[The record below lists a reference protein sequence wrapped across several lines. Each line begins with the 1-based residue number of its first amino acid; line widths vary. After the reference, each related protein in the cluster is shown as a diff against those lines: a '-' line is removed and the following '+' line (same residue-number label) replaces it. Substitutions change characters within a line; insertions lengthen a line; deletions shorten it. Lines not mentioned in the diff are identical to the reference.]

1 MLGLIYT
8 KKMNDPIVNNKEIKI
23 ISVTELNKLAK
34 SLLEN
39 GIPKLWIEGEISNLA
54 RPASGHIYFSLKDE
68 TSQIRCA
75 WFKQRQSINAKDIS
89 NGLNML
95 ALGKISLYQPRGEYQ
110 FIIEKM
116 ETAGE
121 GDLKRKYEEL
131 KQKLFN
137 EGLFE
142 REKKLEIPKLP
153 KKIGVITSPS
163 GAAIR
168 DILSIL
174 KRRYPLLPIV
184 IYPITVQGDNAAPDI
199 EIALKKANL
208 RADCDVLIL
217 TRGGG
222 SLEDL
227 WAFNEEIVARAI
239 HASKIPIIS
248 AIGHETDTTIAD
260 FVSDIRA
267 PTPSGAAEIVTPD
280 QSELLK
286 LLETL
291 FGRIEHVTTQYIN
304 SKSQSMDWLSKRLSQ
319 SSPIMTV
326 RKQIEISGN
335 LRKLLFSS
343 IGRNLSLHTRAVDNL
358 KFRLNSSSPKLK
370 IQKAISHLSEIQLK
384 ITTSTKS
391 SVIKLNSQ
399 LNTLGKTLDSLSP
412 LKTLDRGYAVVRDS
426 DTKKIISSSVKVS
439 INSEIDIKLAKGEI
453 AAKVIKRKR

>member
-1 MLGLIYT
+1 MLIYT
-8 KKMNDPIVNNKEIKI
+8 KKMNDPIADNKEIKI

-54 RPASGHIYFSLKDE
+54 KPASGHIYFSLKDE
-68 TSQIRCA
+68 ASQIRCA
-75 WFKQRQSINAKDIS
+75 WFKQRQSINASDIS
-89 NGLNML
+89 NGMKML
-95 ALGKISLYQPRGEYQ
+95 ALGKISLYQHRGEYQ
-110 FIIEKM
+110 FIIEKI

-137 EGLFE
+137 EGLFDRE
-142 REKKLEIPKLP
+142 RKLEIPKLP

-168 DILSIL
+168 DVLSIL
-174 KRRYPLLPIV
+174 KRRFPLLPIV
-184 IYPITVQGDNAAPDI
+184 IFPITVQGDNAAPDI
-199 EIALKKANL
+199 ENALKNANL

-239 HASKIPIIS
+239 HVSKIPIIS

-260 FVSDIRA
+260 FVSDVRA

-280 QSELLK
+280 QNELLK
-286 LLETL
+286 LLKTL
-291 FGRIEHVTTQYIN
+291 FGRIEHETNQYIN

-319 SSPIMTV
+319 SNPIMTV

-343 IGRNLSLHTRAVDNL
+343 IGRNLSIHSKAVDSL
-358 KFRLNSSSPKLK
+358 KFRLNSSSPKLE
-370 IQKAISHLSEIQLK
+370 IQKAISHLSEMQLK

-391 SVIKLNSQ
+391 SVTKLNSQ
-399 LNTLGKTLDSLSP
+399 LTALGKTLDSLSP
-412 LKTLDRGYAVVRDS
+412 LKTLDRGYAVARDS
-426 DTKKIISSSVKVS
+426 KTKKIISNSEKVS
-439 INSEIDIKLAKGEI
+439 INSQIDIKLAKGEI
-453 AAKVIKRKR
+453 AAKVIKRKG

>member
-1 MLGLIYT
+1 
-8 KKMNDPIVNNKEIKI
+8 MNDPIADNKEIKI

-54 RPASGHIYFSLKDE
+54 KPASGHIYFSLKDE

-75 WFKQRQSINAKDIS
+75 WFKQRQSINANDIT
-89 NGLNML
+89 NGMKML

-137 EGLFE
+137 EGLFD
-142 REKKLEIPKLP
+142 REKKLEIPTLP

-168 DILSIL
+168 DVLSIL
-174 KRRYPLLPIV
+174 KRRFPLLPIV
-184 IYPITVQGDNAAPDI
+184 IFPITVQGDNAAPDI
-199 EIALKKANL
+199 ENALKNANL

-239 HASKIPIIS
+239 HVSKIPIIS

-260 FVSDIRA
+260 FVSDVRA

-280 QSELLK
+280 QNELLK
-286 LLETL
+286 LLKTL
-291 FGRIEHVTTQYIN
+291 FGRIEHETNQYIN

-319 SSPIMTV
+319 SNPIMTV

-343 IGRNLSLHTRAVDNL
+343 IGRNLSIHSKAVDSL
-358 KFRLNSSSPKLK
+358 KFRLNSSSPKLE
-370 IQKAISHLSEIQLK
+370 IQKAISHLSEMQLK
-384 ITTSTKS
+384 ISTSTKS
-391 SVIKLNSQ
+391 SVTKLNSQ
-399 LNTLGKTLDSLSP
+399 LTALGKTLDSLSP
-412 LKTLDRGYAVVRDS
+412 LKTLDRGYAVARDS
-426 DTKKIISSSVKVS
+426 KTKKIISNSQKVS
-439 INSEIDIKLAKGEI
+439 INSQIDIKLAKGEI
-453 AAKVIKRKR
+453 VAKVTKRKG

>member
-1 MLGLIYT
+1 
-8 KKMNDPIVNNKEIKI
+8 MNDPIADNKEIKI

-75 WFKQRQSINAKDIS
+75 WFKQRQSINANDIS
-89 NGLNML
+89 NGMKML

-137 EGLFE
+137 EGLFD
-142 REKKLEIPKLP
+142 REKKLQIPKLP

-168 DILSIL
+168 DVLSIL
-174 KRRYPLLPIV
+174 KRRFPLLPIV
-184 IYPITVQGDNAAPDI
+184 IFPITVQGDNAAPDI
-199 EIALKKANL
+199 ENALKKANL

-239 HASKIPIIS
+239 HVSKIPIIS

-280 QSELLK
+280 QNELLK
-286 LLETL
+286 LLKTL
-291 FGRIEHVTTQYIN
+291 FGRIEHETNQYIN

-319 SSPIMTV
+319 SNPIMTV

-343 IGRNLSLHTRAVDNL
+343 IGRNLSLHSKAVDSL
-358 KFRLNSSSPKLK
+358 KFRLNSSSPKLE
-370 IQKAISHLSEIQLK
+370 IQKAISHLSEMQLK

-391 SVIKLNSQ
+391 SVTKLNSQ
-399 LNTLGKTLDSLSP
+399 LTALGKTLDSLSP
-412 LKTLDRGYAVVRDS
+412 LKTLDRGYAVARDS
-426 DTKKIISSSVKVS
+426 KTKKIISNLSL
-439 INSEIDIKLAKGEI
+439 IHISEPT
-453 AAKVIKRKR
+453 RPY

>member
-1 MLGLIYT
+1 
-8 KKMNDPIVNNKEIKI
+8 MNDPIADNKEIKI

-75 WFKQRQSINAKDIS
+75 WFKQRQLINANDIS
-89 NGLNML
+89 NGMKML

-137 EGLFE
+137 EGLFD
-142 REKKLEIPKLP
+142 REKKLEIPKIP

-168 DILSIL
+168 DVLSIL
-174 KRRYPLLPIV
+174 KRRFPLLPIV
-184 IYPITVQGDNAAPDI
+184 IFPIAVQGDNAAPDI
-199 EIALKKANL
+199 ENALKNANL

-280 QSELLK
+280 QNELLK
-286 LLETL
+286 LLKTL
-291 FGRIEHVTTQYIN
+291 FGRIEHETNQYIN

-319 SSPIMTV
+319 SNPIMTV

-343 IGRNLSLHTRAVDNL
+343 IGRNLSLHSKAIDSL
-358 KFRLNSSSPKLK
+358 KFRLNSSSPKLE
-370 IQKAISHLSEIQLK
+370 IQKAISHLSEMQLK

-391 SVIKLNSQ
+391 SVTKLNSQ
-399 LNTLGKTLDSLSP
+399 LTALGKTLDSLSP
-412 LKTLDRGYAVVRDS
+412 LKTLDRGYAVARDS
-426 DTKKIISSSVKVS
+426 KTKKIISNSEKVS
-439 INSEIDIKLAKGEI
+439 INSQIDIKLAKGEI
-453 AAKVIKRKR
+453 AAKVIKRKG

>member
-1 MLGLIYT
+1 
-8 KKMNDPIVNNKEIKI
+8 MNDPIADNKEIKI

-75 WFKQRQSINAKDIS
+75 WFKQRQSINANDIS
-89 NGLNML
+89 NGMKML

-137 EGLFE
+137 EGLFD

-168 DILSIL
+168 DVLSIL
-174 KRRYPLLPIV
+174 KRRFPLLPIV
-184 IYPITVQGDNAAPDI
+184 IFPITVQGDNAAPDI
-199 EIALKKANL
+199 ENALKNANL

-239 HASKIPIIS
+239 HVSKIPIIS

-267 PTPSGAAEIVTPD
+267 PTPSSAAEIVTPD
-280 QSELLK
+280 QNELLK
-286 LLETL
+286 LLKTL
-291 FGRIEHVTTQYIN
+291 FGRIEHETNQYIN

-343 IGRNLSLHTRAVDNL
+343 IGRNLSLHSKAVDGL
-358 KFRLNSSSPKLK
+358 KFKLNSSSPKLE
-370 IQKAISHLSEIQLK
+370 IQKAISHLSEMQLK

-391 SVIKLNSQ
+391 SVTKLNSQ
-399 LNTLGKTLDSLSP
+399 LTALGKTLDSLSP
-412 LKTLDRGYAVVRDS
+412 LKTLDRGYAVARDS
-426 DTKKIISSSVKVS
+426 KTKKIISNSEKVS
-439 INSEIDIKLAKGEI
+439 INSQIDIKLAKGEI
-453 AAKVIKRKR
+453 AAKVIKRKG

>member
-1 MLGLIYT
+1 MRLIYT
-8 KKMNDPIVNNKEIKI
+8 KKMNDDIADNKEIKI

-75 WFKQRQSINAKDIS
+75 WFKQRQSINANDIS
-89 NGLNML
+89 NGMKML

-137 EGLFE
+137 EGLFD
-142 REKKLEIPKLP
+142 REKKLQIPKLP

-168 DILSIL
+168 DVLSIL
-174 KRRYPLLPIV
+174 KRRFPLLPIV
-184 IYPITVQGDNAAPDI
+184 IFPITVQGDNAAPDI
-199 EIALKKANL
+199 ENALKKANL

-239 HASKIPIIS
+239 HMSKIPIIS

-280 QSELLK
+280 HNELLK
-286 LLETL
+286 LLKTL
-291 FGRIEHVTTQYIN
+291 FGRIEHETNQYIN

-319 SSPIMTV
+319 SNPIMTV

-343 IGRNLSLHTRAVDNL
+343 IGRNLTQHSKAIDSL
-358 KFRLNSSSPKLK
+358 KFRLNSSSPKLE
-370 IQKAISHLSEIQLK
+370 IQKAISHLSEMQLK

-391 SVIKLNSQ
+391 SVTNINSQ
-399 LNTLGKTLDSLSP
+399 LTALGKTLDSLSP
-412 LKTLDRGYAVVRDS
+412 LKTLDRGYAVARDS
-426 DTKKIISSSVKVS
+426 KTKKIISNSEKVS
-439 INSEIDIKLAKGEI
+439 INSQIDIKLAKGEI
-453 AAKVIKRKR
+453 AAKVIKRKG

>member
-1 MLGLIYT
+1 
-8 KKMNDPIVNNKEIKI
+8 MNDPIADNKEIKI

-75 WFKQRQSINAKDIS
+75 WFKQRQSINANDIS
-89 NGLNML
+89 NGTKML

-137 EGLFE
+137 EGLFD

-168 DILSIL
+168 DVLSIL
-174 KRRYPLLPIV
+174 KRRFPLLPIV
-184 IYPITVQGDNAAPDI
+184 IFPITVQGDNAAPDI
-199 EIALKKANL
+199 ENALKNANL

-280 QSELLK
+280 QNELLK
-286 LLETL
+286 LLKTL
-291 FGRIEHVTTQYIN
+291 FGRIEHETNQYIN

-319 SSPIMTV
+319 SNPIMTV

-343 IGRNLSLHTRAVDNL
+343 IGRNLSLNSKAVDSL
-358 KFRLNSSSPKLK
+358 KFRLNSSSPKLE
-370 IQKAISHLSEIQLK
+370 IQKAISHLSEMQLK
-384 ITTSTKS
+384 ITTSTKN
-391 SVIKLNSQ
+391 SVTKLNSQ
-399 LNTLGKTLDSLSP
+399 LTALGKTLDSLSP
-412 LKTLDRGYAVVRDS
+412 LKTLDRGYAVARDS
-426 DTKKIISSSVKVS
+426 KTKKIISNSEKVS
-439 INSEIDIKLAKGEI
+439 INSQIDIKLAKGEI
-453 AAKVIKRKR
+453 AAKVIKRKG

>member
-1 MLGLIYT
+1 
-8 KKMNDPIVNNKEIKI
+8 MNDPIADNKEIKI

-75 WFKQRQSINAKDIS
+75 WFKQRQLINANDIS
-89 NGLNML
+89 NGMKML

-137 EGLFE
+137 EGLFD
-142 REKKLEIPKLP
+142 REKKLQIPKLP

-168 DILSIL
+168 DVLSIL
-174 KRRYPLLPIV
+174 KRRFPLLPIV
-184 IYPITVQGDNAAPDI
+184 IFPVTVQGDNAAPDI
-199 EIALKKANL
+199 EIALKKANH

-217 TRGGG
+217 ARGGG

-239 HASKIPIIS
+239 HESKIPIIS

-280 QSELLK
+280 QNELLK
-286 LLETL
+286 LLKTL
-291 FGRIEHVTTQYIN
+291 FERIEHETNQYIN

-319 SSPIMTV
+319 SNPIMTV

-343 IGRNLSLHTRAVDNL
+343 ISRNLSLHSKAVDSL

-370 IQKAISHLSEIQLK
+370 IQKAISHLSEMQLK

-399 LNTLGKTLDSLSP
+399 LTALGKTLDSLSP
-412 LKTLDRGYAVVRDS
+412 LKTLDRGYAVARDS
-426 DTKKIISSSVKVS
+426 KTKKIISNSEKVS
-439 INSEIDIKLAKGEI
+439 INSQIDIKLAKGEI
-453 AAKVIKRKR
+453 AAKVIKRKG

>member
-1 MLGLIYT
+1 
-8 KKMNDPIVNNKEIKI
+8 MNDPIADNKEIKI

-75 WFKQRQSINAKDIS
+75 WFKQRQSINANDIS
-89 NGLNML
+89 NGMKML

-137 EGLFE
+137 EGLFD
-142 REKKLEIPKLP
+142 REKKLQIPKLP

-168 DILSIL
+168 DVLSIL
-174 KRRYPLLPIV
+174 KRRFPLLPIV
-184 IYPITVQGDNAAPDI
+184 IFPITVQGDNAAPDI
-199 EIALKKANL
+199 ENALKKANL

-239 HASKIPIIS
+239 HTSKIPIIS

-280 QSELLK
+280 QSELLN
-286 LLETL
+286 LLETTSR
-291 FGRIEHVTTQYIN
+291 RIEHETNQYIN

-319 SSPIMTV
+319 SSPLMTV
-326 RKQIEISGN
+326 RKKIEISGN

-343 IGRNLSLHTRAVDNL
+343 IGHNLSLQTKAVDNF
-358 KFRLNSSSPKLK
+358 KFRLNNSSPTLK
-370 IQKAISHLSEIQLK
+370 IQKAISNLSEMQLK
-384 ITTSTKS
+384 ITASTKS
-391 SVIKLNSQ
+391 SLTKFNSQ
-399 LNTLGKTLDSLSP
+399 LTALGKTLDSLSP
-412 LKTLDRGYAVVRDS
+412 LKTLDRGYAVARDS
-426 DTKKIISSSVKVS
+426 KTKKIISNSEKVS
-439 INSEIDIKLAKGEI
+439 INSRIDIKLAKGEI
-453 AAKVIKRKR
+453 AAKVIKRKG

>member
-1 MLGLIYT
+1 
-8 KKMNDPIVNNKEIKI
+8 MNDPIADNKEIKI

-54 RPASGHIYFSLKDE
+54 RPASGHTYFSLKDE
-68 TSQIRCA
+68 ASQIRCA
-75 WFKQRQSINAKDIS
+75 WFKQRQSINANDIS
-89 NGLNML
+89 NGTKML

-137 EGLFE
+137 EGLFD

-168 DILSIL
+168 DVLSIL
-174 KRRYPLLPIV
+174 KRRFPLLPIV
-184 IYPITVQGDNAAPDI
+184 IFPITVQGENAAPDI
-199 EIALKKANL
+199 ENALKNANL

-280 QSELLK
+280 QNELLK
-286 LLETL
+286 LLKTL
-291 FGRIEHVTTQYIN
+291 FGRIEHETNQYIN

-319 SSPIMTV
+319 SNPIMTV

-343 IGRNLSLHTRAVDNL
+343 IGRNLSIHSKAVDSL
-358 KFRLNSSSPKLK
+358 KFRLNSSSPKLE
-370 IQKAISHLSEIQLK
+370 IQKAISHLSEMQLK

-391 SVIKLNSQ
+391 SVTKLNSQ
-399 LNTLGKTLDSLSP
+399 LTALGKTLDSLSP
-412 LKTLDRGYAVVRDS
+412 LKTLDRGYAVARDS
-426 DTKKIISSSVKVS
+426 KTKKIISNSEKVS
-439 INSEIDIKLAKGEI
+439 INSQIDIKLAKGEI
-453 AAKVIKRKR
+453 AAKVIKRKG

>member
-1 MLGLIYT
+1 
-8 KKMNDPIVNNKEIKI
+8 MNDPIADNKEIKI

-54 RPASGHIYFSLKDE
+54 RPASGHVYFSLKDE

-75 WFKQRQSINAKDIS
+75 WFKQRQSINANDIS
-89 NGLNML
+89 NGMKML

-137 EGLFE
+137 EGLFD
-142 REKKLEIPKLP
+142 REKKLQIPKLP

-168 DILSIL
+168 DVLSIL
-174 KRRYPLLPIV
+174 KRRFPLLPIV
-184 IYPITVQGDNAAPDI
+184 IFPITVQGDNAAPDI
-199 EIALKKANL
+199 ENALKKANL

-239 HASKIPIIS
+239 HTSKIPIIS

-286 LLETL
+286 LLETMSR
-291 FGRIEHVTTQYIN
+291 RIEHEINQYIN

-319 SSPIMTV
+319 SSPKMTV
-326 RKQIEISGN
+326 RKKIEILGN

-343 IGRNLSLHTRAVDNL
+343 IGHNLSFHTKAVDNF
-358 KFRLNSSSPKLK
+358 KFRLNNSSPTLK
-370 IQKAISHLSEIQLK
+370 IQRAISHLSEMQLK
-384 ITTSTKS
+384 ITASTKCS
-391 SVIKLNSQ
+391 LTKFNSQ
-399 LNTLGKTLDSLSP
+399 LTALGKTLDSLSP
-412 LKTLDRGYAVVRDS
+412 LKTLDRGYAVARDS
-426 DTKKIISSSVKVS
+426 KTKKIISNSEKVS
-439 INSEIDIKLAKGEI
+439 INSRIDIKLAKGEI
-453 AAKVIKRKR
+453 AAKVIERKD

>member
-1 MLGLIYT
+1 
-8 KKMNDPIVNNKEIKI
+8 MNDPIADNKEIKI

-75 WFKQRQSINAKDIS
+75 WFKQRQLINANDIS
-89 NGLNML
+89 NGMKML

-137 EGLFE
+137 EGLFD
-142 REKKLEIPKLP
+142 REKKLEIPKIP

-168 DILSIL
+168 DVLSIL
-174 KRRYPLLPIV
+174 KRRFPLLPIV
-184 IYPITVQGDNAAPDI
+184 IFPIAVQGDNAAPDI
-199 EIALKKANL
+199 ENALKNANL

-239 HASKIPIIS
+239 HVSKIPIIS

-280 QSELLK
+280 QNELLK
-286 LLETL
+286 LLKTL
-291 FGRIEHVTTQYIN
+291 FGRIEHETNQYIN

-319 SSPIMTV
+319 SNPIMTV

-343 IGRNLSLHTRAVDNL
+343 IGRNLSLHSKAVDGL
-358 KFRLNSSSPKLK
+358 KFKLNSSSPKLE
-370 IQKAISHLSEIQLK
+370 IQKAISHLSEMQLK
-384 ITTSTKS
+384 ITTSSKS
-391 SVIKLNSQ
+391 SVTKLNSQ
-399 LNTLGKTLDSLSP
+399 LTALGKTLDSLSP
-412 LKTLDRGYAVVRDS
+412 LKTLDRGYAVARDS
-426 DTKKIISSSVKVS
+426 KTKKIISNSEKVS
-439 INSEIDIKLAKGEI
+439 INSHIDIKLAKGEI
-453 AAKVIKRKR
+453 AAKVIKRKG

>member
-1 MLGLIYT
+1 MLIYT
-8 KKMNDPIVNNKEIKI
+8 KKMNDPIADNKEIKI

-54 RPASGHIYFSLKDE
+54 KPASGHIYFSLKDE

-75 WFKQRQSINAKDIS
+75 WFKQRQSINANDIS
-89 NGLNML
+89 NGMKML

-137 EGLFE
+137 EGLFD
-142 REKKLEIPKLP
+142 REKKLQIPKLP

-168 DILSIL
+168 DVLSIL
-174 KRRYPLLPIV
+174 KRRFPLLPI
-184 IYPITVQGDNAAPDI
+184 IIFPITVQGDNAAPDI
-199 EIALKKANL
+199 ENALKKANL

-239 HASKIPIIS
+239 HVSKIPIIS

-260 FVSDIRA
+260 FVSDVRA

-280 QSELLK
+280 QNELLK
-286 LLETL
+286 LLKTL
-291 FGRIEHVTTQYIN
+291 FGRIEHETNQYIN

-319 SSPIMTV
+319 SNPIMTV

-343 IGRNLSLHTRAVDNL
+343 IGRNLSIHSKAVDSL
-358 KFRLNSSSPKLK
+358 KFRLNSSSPKLE
-370 IQKAISHLSEIQLK
+370 IQKAISHLSEMQLK

-391 SVIKLNSQ
+391 SVTKLNSQ
-399 LNTLGKTLDSLSP
+399 LTALGKTLDSLSP
-412 LKTLDRGYAVVRDS
+412 LKTLDRGYAVARDS
-426 DTKKIISSSVKVS
+426 KTKKIISNSEKVS
-439 INSEIDIKLAKGEI
+439 INSQIDIKLAKGEI
-453 AAKVIKRKR
+453 AAKVIKRKG

>member
-1 MLGLIYT
+1 
-8 KKMNDPIVNNKEIKI
+8 MNDPIADNKEIKI

-75 WFKQRQSINAKDIS
+75 WFKQRQSINANDIA
-89 NGLNML
+89 NGMKML

-137 EGLFE
+137 EGLFD
-142 REKKLEIPKLP
+142 REKKLQIPKLP

-168 DILSIL
+168 DVLSIL
-174 KRRYPLLPIV
+174 KRRFPLLPIV
-184 IYPITVQGDNAAPDI
+184 IFPITVQGDNAAPDI
-199 EIALKKANL
+199 ENALKKANL
-208 RADCDVLIL
+208 RADCDALIL

-239 HASKIPIIS
+239 HTSKIPIIS

-280 QSELLK
+280 QSELLN
-286 LLETL
+286 LLETTSR
-291 FGRIEHVTTQYIN
+291 RIEHETNQYIN

-319 SSPIMTV
+319 SSPLMTV
-326 RKQIEISGN
+326 RKKIEISGN

-343 IGRNLSLHTRAVDNL
+343 IGHNLSLQTKTVDNF
-358 KFRLNSSSPKLK
+358 KFRLNNSSPTLK
-370 IQKAISHLSEIQLK
+370 IQKAISNLSEMQLK
-384 ITTSTKS
+384 ITASTKS
-391 SVIKLNSQ
+391 SLTKFNSQ
-399 LNTLGKTLDSLSP
+399 LTTLGKTLDSLSP
-412 LKTLDRGYAVVRDS
+412 LKTLDRGYAVARDS
-426 DTKKIISSSVKVS
+426 KTKKIISNSEKVS
-439 INSEIDIKLAKGEI
+439 INSQIDIKLAKGEI
-453 AAKVIKRKR
+453 AAKVIKRKG

>member
-1 MLGLIYT
+1 
-8 KKMNDPIVNNKEIKI
+8 MNDPIADNKEIKI
-23 ISVTELNKLAK
+23 IYVTELNKLAK

-54 RPASGHIYFSLKDE
+54 KPASGHIYFSLKDE

-75 WFKQRQSINAKDIS
+75 WFKQRQSINANDIS
-89 NGLNML
+89 NGMKML

-137 EGLFE
+137 EGLFDRE
-142 REKKLEIPKLP
+142 RKLEIPKLP

-168 DILSIL
+168 DVLSIL
-174 KRRYPLLPIV
+174 KRRFPLLPIV
-184 IYPITVQGDNAAPDI
+184 IFPITVQGDNAAPDI
-199 EIALKKANL
+199 ENALKIANL

-239 HASKIPIIS
+239 HVSKIPIIS

-260 FVSDIRA
+260 FVSDVRA

-280 QSELLK
+280 QNELLK
-286 LLETL
+286 LLKTL
-291 FGRIEHVTTQYIN
+291 FGRIEHETNQYIN

-319 SSPIMTV
+319 SNPIMTV

-343 IGRNLSLHTRAVDNL
+343 IGRNLSIHSKAVDSL
-358 KFRLNSSSPKLK
+358 KFRLNSSSPKLE
-370 IQKAISHLSEIQLK
+370 IQKAISHLSEMQLM

-391 SVIKLNSQ
+391 SVTKLNSQ
-399 LNTLGKTLDSLSP
+399 LTALGKTLDSLSP
-412 LKTLDRGYAVVRDS
+412 LKTLDRGYAVARDS
-426 DTKKIISSSVKVS
+426 KTKKIISNSEKVS
-439 INSEIDIKLAKGEI
+439 INSQIDIKLAKGEI
-453 AAKVIKRKR
+453 AAKVIKRKG

>member
-1 MLGLIYT
+1 
-8 KKMNDPIVNNKEIKI
+8 MNDPIAANKEIKI

-75 WFKQRQSINAKDIS
+75 WFKQRQSINANDIS
-89 NGLNML
+89 NGMKML

-137 EGLFE
+137 EGLFD
-142 REKKLEIPKLP
+142 REKKLQIPKLP

-168 DILSIL
+168 DVLSIL
-174 KRRYPLLPIV
+174 KRRFPLLPIV
-184 IYPITVQGDNAAPDI
+184 IFPITVQGDNAAPDI
-199 EIALKKANL
+199 ENALKKANL

-239 HASKIPIIS
+239 HTSKIPIIS

-286 LLETL
+286 LLETMSR
-291 FGRIEHVTTQYIN
+291 RIEHEINQYIN

-326 RKQIEISGN
+326 RKKIEASGN

-343 IGRNLSLHTRAVDNL
+343 IGHNLSLHTKAVDNF
-358 KFRLNSSSPKLK
+358 KFRLNNSSPTLK
-370 IQKAISHLSEIQLK
+370 IQRAISHLSEMQLK
-384 ITTSTKS
+384 ITASTKCS
-391 SVIKLNSQ
+391 LTKFNSQ
-399 LNTLGKTLDSLSP
+399 LTALGKTLDSLSP
-412 LKTLDRGYAVVRDS
+412 LKTLDRGYAVARDS
-426 DTKKIISSSVKVS
+426 KTKKIISNSEKVS
-439 INSEIDIKLAKGEI
+439 INSRIDIKLAKGEI
-453 AAKVIKRKR
+453 AAKVIERKD

>member
-1 MLGLIYT
+1 
-8 KKMNDPIVNNKEIKI
+8 MNDPIADNKEIKI

-68 TSQIRCA
+68 ASQIRCA
-75 WFKQRQSINAKDIS
+75 WFKQRQSINASDTS
-89 NGLNML
+89 NGMKML

-137 EGLFE
+137 EGLFD

-153 KKIGVITSPS
+153 KKIGVVTSPS

-168 DILSIL
+168 DVLSIL
-174 KRRYPLLPIV
+174 KRRFPLLPIIIFPV
-184 IYPITVQGDNAAPDI
+184 TVQGDNAAPDI
-199 EIALKKANL
+199 EIALKKANH

-217 TRGGG
+217 ARGGG

-239 HASKIPIIS
+239 HESKIPIIS

-280 QSELLK
+280 QNELLK
-286 LLETL
+286 LLKIL
-291 FGRIEHVTTQYIN
+291 FERIEHEINQYIN

-335 LRKLLFSS
+335 LRKLLFNS
-343 IGRNLSLHTRAVDNL
+343 ISRNLSLHIKTVDNL

-370 IQKAISHLSEIQLK
+370 IQKAISHLSEMQLK

-391 SVIKLNSQ
+391 SVTNLNSQ
-399 LNTLGKTLDSLSP
+399 LTTLGKTLDSLSP
-412 LKTLDRGYAVVRDS
+412 LKTLDRGYAVARDS
-426 DTKKIISSSVKVS
+426 KTKKIISNSEKVS
-439 INSEIDIKLAKGEI
+439 INSQIDIKLAKGEI
-453 AAKVIKRKR
+453 AAKVTERKD

>member
-1 MLGLIYT
+1 
-8 KKMNDPIVNNKEIKI
+8 MNDPIADNKEIKI

-54 RPASGHIYFSLKDE
+54 RPVSGHIYFSLKDE
-68 TSQIRCA
+68 SSQIRCA
-75 WFKQRQSINAKDIS
+75 WFKQRQSINANDIS
-89 NGLNML
+89 NGMKML

-137 EGLFE
+137 EGLFDRE
-142 REKKLEIPKLP
+142 RKLEIPKLP

-168 DILSIL
+168 DVLSIL
-174 KRRYPLLPIV
+174 KRRFPLLPIV
-184 IYPITVQGDNAAPDI
+184 IFPITVQGDNAAPDI
-199 EIALKKANL
+199 ENALKNANL

-239 HASKIPIIS
+239 HVSKIPIIS

-260 FVSDIRA
+260 FVSDVRA

-280 QSELLK
+280 QNELLK
-286 LLETL
+286 LLKTL
-291 FGRIEHVTTQYIN
+291 FGRIEHETNQYIN

-319 SSPIMTV
+319 SNPIMTV

-343 IGRNLSLHTRAVDNL
+343 IGRNLSIHSKAVDSL
-358 KFRLNSSSPKLK
+358 KFRLNSSSPKLE
-370 IQKAISHLSEIQLK
+370 IQKAISHLSEMQLK

-391 SVIKLNSQ
+391 SVTKLNSQ
-399 LNTLGKTLDSLSP
+399 LTALGKTLDSLSP
-412 LKTLDRGYAVVRDS
+412 LKTLDRGYAVARDS
-426 DTKKIISSSVKVS
+426 KTKKIISNSEKVS
-439 INSEIDIKLAKGEI
+439 INSQIDIKLAKGEI
-453 AAKVIKRKR
+453 AAKVIKRKG

>member
-1 MLGLIYT
+1 
-8 KKMNDPIVNNKEIKI
+8 MNSPIADNKEIKI

-39 GIPKLWIEGEISNLA
+39 GIPKIWIEGEISNLA

-75 WFKQRQSINAKDIS
+75 WFKQRQSITAKDIS
-89 NGLNML
+89 NGMKML

-137 EGLFE
+137 EGLFD

-168 DILSIL
+168 DVLSIL
-174 KRRYPLLPIV
+174 KRRFPLLPIV
-184 IYPITVQGDNAAPDI
+184 IFPITVQGDNAAPDI
-199 EIALKKANL
+199 ENALKNANL

-239 HASKIPIIS
+239 HVSKIPIIS

-280 QSELLK
+280 QNELLK
-286 LLETL
+286 LLKTL
-291 FGRIEHVTTQYIN
+291 FGRIEHETNQYIN

-319 SSPIMTV
+319 SNPIMTV

-343 IGRNLSLHTRAVDNL
+343 IGRNLSLHSKAVDGL
-358 KFRLNSSSPKLK
+358 KFKLNSSSPKLE
-370 IQKAISHLSEIQLK
+370 IQKAISHLSEMQLK

-391 SVIKLNSQ
+391 SVTKLNSQ
-399 LNTLGKTLDSLSP
+399 LTALGKTLDSLSP
-412 LKTLDRGYAVVRDS
+412 LKTLDRGYAVARDS
-426 DTKKIISSSVKVS
+426 KTKKIISNSEKVS
-439 INSEIDIKLAKGEI
+439 INSQIDIKLAKGEI
-453 AAKVIKRKR
+453 AAKVIKRKG

>member
-1 MLGLIYT
+1 
-8 KKMNDPIVNNKEIKI
+8 MNDPIADNKEIKI

-75 WFKQRQSINAKDIS
+75 WFKQRQSINANDIS
-89 NGLNML
+89 NGMKML

-137 EGLFE
+137 EGLFD

-168 DILSIL
+168 DVLSIL
-174 KRRYPLLPIV
+174 KRRFPLLPIV
-184 IYPITVQGDNAAPDI
+184 IFPITVQGDNAAPDI
-199 EIALKKANL
+199 ENALKKANL

-239 HASKIPIIS
+239 HMSKIPIIS

-280 QSELLK
+280 QNELLK
-286 LLETL
+286 LLKTL
-291 FGRIEHVTTQYIN
+291 FGRIEHETNQYIN

-319 SSPIMTV
+319 SNPIMTV

-343 IGRNLSLHTRAVDNL
+343 IGRNLSLHSKAIDSL
-358 KFRLNSSSPKLK
+358 KFRLNSSSPKLE
-370 IQKAISHLSEIQLK
+370 IQKAISHLSEMQLK

-391 SVIKLNSQ
+391 SVTKLNSQ
-399 LNTLGKTLDSLSP
+399 LTALGKTLDSLSP
-412 LKTLDRGYAVVRDS
+412 LKTLDRGYAVARDS
-426 DTKKIISSSVKVS
+426 KTKKIISNSEKVS
-439 INSEIDIKLAKGEI
+439 INSQIDIKLAKGEI
-453 AAKVIKRKR
+453 AAKVIKRKG

>member
-1 MLGLIYT
+1 
-8 KKMNDPIVNNKEIKI
+8 MNDPIADNKEIKI

-75 WFKQRQSINAKDIS
+75 WFKQRQSINANDIS
-89 NGLNML
+89 NGMKML

-137 EGLFE
+137 EGLFDRE
-142 REKKLEIPKLP
+142 RKLEIPKLP

-168 DILSIL
+168 DVLSIL
-174 KRRYPLLPIV
+174 KRRFPLLPIV
-184 IYPITVQGDNAAPDI
+184 IFPITVQGDNAAPDI
-199 EIALKKANL
+199 ENALKNANL

-239 HASKIPIIS
+239 HVSKIPIIS

-260 FVSDIRA
+260 FVSDVRA

-280 QSELLK
+280 QNELLK
-286 LLETL
+286 LIKTL
-291 FGRIEHVTTQYIN
+291 FGRIEHETNQYIN
-304 SKSQSMDWLSKRLSQ
+304 SKYQSMDWLNKRLSQ
-319 SSPIMTV
+319 SNPIMTV

-335 LRKLLFSS
+335 LRKVLFSS
-343 IGRNLSLHTRAVDNL
+343 IGRNLSIHSKAVDSL
-358 KFRLNSSSPKLK
+358 KFRLNSSSPKLE
-370 IQKAISHLSEIQLK
+370 IQKAISHLSEMQLK

-391 SVIKLNSQ
+391 SVTKLNSQ
-399 LNTLGKTLDSLSP
+399 LTALGKTLDSLSP
-412 LKTLDRGYAVVRDS
+412 LKTLDRGYAVARDS
-426 DTKKIISSSVKVS
+426 KTKKIISNSEKVS
-439 INSEIDIKLAKGEI
+439 INSQIDIKLAKGEI
-453 AAKVIKRKR
+453 AAKVIKRKG

>member
-1 MLGLIYT
+1 
-8 KKMNDPIVNNKEIKI
+8 MNDPIADNKEIKI

-54 RPASGHIYFSLKDE
+54 KPASGHIYFSLKDK

-75 WFKQRQSINAKDIS
+75 WFKQRQSINANDFS
-89 NGLNML
+89 NGMKML

-137 EGLFE
+137 EGLFD
-142 REKKLEIPKLP
+142 REKKLQIPKLP

-168 DILSIL
+168 DVLSIL
-174 KRRYPLLPIV
+174 KRRFPLLPIV
-184 IYPITVQGDNAAPDI
+184 IFPITVQGDNAAPDI
-199 EIALKKANL
+199 ENALKKANL

-239 HASKIPIIS
+239 HTSKIPIIS

-280 QSELLK
+280 QSELLN
-286 LLETL
+286 LLETTSR
-291 FGRIEHVTTQYIN
+291 RIEHETNQYIN

-319 SSPIMTV
+319 SSPLMTV

-343 IGRNLSLHTRAVDNL
+343 IGHNLSLQTKAVDNF
-358 KFRLNSSSPKLK
+358 KFRLNNSSPTLK
-370 IQKAISHLSEIQLK
+370 IQKAISHLSEMQLK
-384 ITTSTKS
+384 ITVSTKS
-391 SVIKLNSQ
+391 SLTKFNSQ
-399 LNTLGKTLDSLSP
+399 LTALGKTLDSLSP
-412 LKTLDRGYAVVRDS
+412 LKTLDRGYAVARDS
-426 DTKKIISSSVKVS
+426 KTKKIISNSKKVS
-439 INSEIDIKLAKGEI
+439 INSRIDIKLAKGEI
-453 AAKVIKRKR
+453 AAKVIERKD

>member
-1 MLGLIYT
+1 
-8 KKMNDPIVNNKEIKI
+8 MNDPIADNKEIKI

-75 WFKQRQSINAKDIS
+75 WFKQRQSINANDIS
-89 NGLNML
+89 NGMKML

-137 EGLFE
+137 EGLFD
-142 REKKLEIPKLP
+142 REKKLEIPTLP

-168 DILSIL
+168 DVLSIL
-174 KRRYPLLPIV
+174 KRRFPLLPIV
-184 IYPITVQGDNAAPDI
+184 IFPITVQGDNAAPDI
-199 EIALKKANL
+199 ENALKNANL

-239 HASKIPIIS
+239 HVSKIPIIS

-260 FVSDIRA
+260 FVSDVRA

-280 QSELLK
+280 QNELLK
-286 LLETL
+286 LIKTL
-291 FGRIEHVTTQYIN
+291 FGRIEHETNQYIN
-304 SKSQSMDWLSKRLSQ
+304 SKYQSMDWLNKRLSQ
-319 SSPIMTV
+319 SNPIMTV
-326 RKQIEISGN
+326 RKQIEISDN

-343 IGRNLSLHTRAVDNL
+343 IGRNLSIHSKAVDSL

-370 IQKAISHLSEIQLK
+370 IQKAISHLSEMQLK

-391 SVIKLNSQ
+391 SVTKLNSQ
-399 LNTLGKTLDSLSP
+399 LTALGKTLDSLSP
-412 LKTLDRGYAVVRDS
+412 LKTLDRGYAVARDS
-426 DTKKIISSSVKVS
+426 KTKKIISNSEKVS
-439 INSEIDIKLAKGEI
+439 INSQIDIKLAKGEI
-453 AAKVIKRKR
+453 AAKVIKRKG

>member
-1 MLGLIYT
+1 
-8 KKMNDPIVNNKEIKI
+8 MNDPIADNKEIKI

-68 TSQIRCA
+68 ASQIRCA
-75 WFKQRQSINAKDIS
+75 WFKQRQSINANDIS
-89 NGLNML
+89 NGMKML

-137 EGLFE
+137 EGLFD
-142 REKKLEIPKLP
+142 REKKLEIPKIP

-168 DILSIL
+168 DVLSIL
-174 KRRYPLLPIV
+174 KRRFPLLPIV
-184 IYPITVQGDNAAPDI
+184 IFPIAVQGDNAAPDI
-199 EIALKKANL
+199 ENALKNANL

-239 HASKIPIIS
+239 HVSKIPIIS

-260 FVSDIRA
+260 FASDIRA

-286 LLETL
+286 LLETMSR
-291 FGRIEHVTTQYIN
+291 RIEHEINQYIN

-319 SSPIMTV
+319 SSPLMTV
-326 RKQIEISGN
+326 RKKIEKQTN
-335 LRKLLFSS
+335 KLQL
-343 IGRNLSLHTRAVDNL
+343 NKLSTLHT
-358 KFRLNSSSPKLK
+358 
-370 IQKAISHLSEIQLK
+370 
-384 ITTSTKS
+384 
-391 SVIKLNSQ
+391 
-399 LNTLGKTLDSLSP
+399 
-412 LKTLDRGYAVVRDS
+412 
-426 DTKKIISSSVKVS
+426 
-439 INSEIDIKLAKGEI
+439 
-453 AAKVIKRKR
+453 

>member
-1 MLGLIYT
+1 
-8 KKMNDPIVNNKEIKI
+8 MNDPIADNKEIKI

-75 WFKQRQSINAKDIS
+75 WFKQRQSINANDIS
-89 NGLNML
+89 NGMKML

-137 EGLFE
+137 EGLFD
-142 REKKLEIPKLP
+142 REKKLQIPKLP

-168 DILSIL
+168 DVLSIL
-174 KRRYPLLPIV
+174 KRRFPLLPIV
-184 IYPITVQGDNAAPDI
+184 IFPITVQGDNAAPDI
-199 EIALKKANL
+199 ENALKNANL

-239 HASKIPIIS
+239 HVSKIPIIS

-280 QSELLK
+280 QNELLK
-286 LLETL
+286 LLKTL
-291 FGRIEHVTTQYIN
+291 FGRIEHETNQYIN

-319 SSPIMTV
+319 SNPIMTV

-343 IGRNLSLHTRAVDNL
+343 IGRNLSLHTKAVDGL
-358 KFRLNSSSPKLK
+358 KFKLNSSSPKLE
-370 IQKAISHLSEIQLK
+370 IQKAISHLSEMQLK

-391 SVIKLNSQ
+391 SVTKLNSQ
-399 LNTLGKTLDSLSP
+399 LTALGKTLDSLSP
-412 LKTLDRGYAVVRDS
+412 LKTLDRGYAVARDS
-426 DTKKIISSSVKVS
+426 KTKKIISNSEKVS
-439 INSEIDIKLAKGEI
+439 INSQIDIKLAKGEI
-453 AAKVIKRKR
+453 AAKVIKRKG

>member
-1 MLGLIYT
+1 
-8 KKMNDPIVNNKEIKI
+8 MNDPIADNKEIKI

-75 WFKQRQSINAKDIS
+75 WFKQRQLINANDIS
-89 NGLNML
+89 NGMKML

-137 EGLFE
+137 EGLFD
-142 REKKLEIPKLP
+142 REKKLEIPTLP

-168 DILSIL
+168 DVLSIL
-174 KRRYPLLPIV
+174 KRRFPLLPIV
-184 IYPITVQGDNAAPDI
+184 IFPIAVQGDNAAPDI
-199 EIALKKANL
+199 ENALKNANL

-239 HASKIPIIS
+239 HVSKIPIIS

-280 QSELLK
+280 QNELLK
-286 LLETL
+286 LLKTL
-291 FGRIEHVTTQYIN
+291 FGRIEHETNQYIN

-326 RKQIEISGN
+326 RKQIEISSN

-343 IGRNLSLHTRAVDNL
+343 ISRNLSLHSKAVDSL

-370 IQKAISHLSEIQLK
+370 IQKAISHLSEMQLK

-391 SVIKLNSQ
+391 SVTNLNSQ
-399 LNTLGKTLDSLSP
+399 LTTLGKTLDSLSP
-412 LKTLDRGYAVVRDS
+412 LKTLDRGYAVARDS
-426 DTKKIISSSVKVS
+426 KTKKIISNSEKVC
-439 INSEIDIKLAKGEI
+439 INSQIDIKLAKGEI
-453 AAKVIKRKR
+453 AAKVTERKD

>member
-1 MLGLIYT
+1 
-8 KKMNDPIVNNKEIKI
+8 MNDPIADNKEIKI

-75 WFKQRQSINAKDIS
+75 WFKQRQSINANDIS
-89 NGLNML
+89 NGMKML

-137 EGLFE
+137 EGLFD
-142 REKKLEIPKLP
+142 REKKLQIPKLP

-168 DILSIL
+168 DVLSIL
-174 KRRYPLLPIV
+174 KRRFPLLPIV
-184 IYPITVQGDNAAPDI
+184 IFPITVQGDNAAPDI
-199 EIALKKANL
+199 ENALKKANL

-239 HASKIPIIS
+239 HTSKIPIIS

-280 QSELLK
+280 QSELLN
-286 LLETL
+286 LLETTSR
-291 FGRIEHVTTQYIN
+291 RIEHETNQYIN

-319 SSPIMTV
+319 SSPLMTV
-326 RKQIEISGN
+326 RKKIEISGN

-343 IGRNLSLHTRAVDNL
+343 IGHNLSFHTKAVDNF
-358 KFRLNSSSPKLK
+358 KFRLNSSSPTLK
-370 IQKAISHLSEIQLK
+370 IQRAISHLSEMQLK
-384 ITTSTKS
+384 ITASTKS
-391 SVIKLNSQ
+391 SLTKFNSQ
-399 LNTLGKTLDSLSP
+399 LTALGKTLDSLSP
-412 LKTLDRGYAVVRDS
+412 LKTLDRGYAVARDS
-426 DTKKIISSSVKVS
+426 KTKKIISNSEKVS
-439 INSEIDIKLAKGEI
+439 INSRIDIKLAKGEI
-453 AAKVIKRKR
+453 AAKVIERKD

>member
-1 MLGLIYT
+1 MALIYT
-8 KKMNDPIVNNKEIKI
+8 KKMNDPIADNKEIKI

-75 WFKQRQSINAKDIS
+75 WFKQRQSINVNDFS
-89 NGLNML
+89 NGMKML

-137 EGLFE
+137 EGLFD
-142 REKKLEIPKLP
+142 REKKLQIPKLP

-168 DILSIL
+168 DVLSIL
-174 KRRYPLLPIV
+174 KRRFPLLPIV
-184 IYPITVQGDNAAPDI
+184 IFPITVQGDNAAPDI
-199 EIALKKANL
+199 EDALKKANL

-239 HASKIPIIS
+239 HTSKIPIIS

-280 QSELLK
+280 QSELLN
-286 LLETL
+286 LLETTSR
-291 FGRIEHVTTQYIN
+291 RIEHETNQYIN

-319 SSPIMTV
+319 SSPLMTV

-343 IGRNLSLHTRAVDNL
+343 ISHNLSLQTKAVDNF
-358 KFRLNSSSPKLK
+358 KFRLNNSSPTLK
-370 IQKAISHLSEIQLK
+370 IQKAISHLSEMQLK
-384 ITTSTKS
+384 ITVSTKS
-391 SVIKLNSQ
+391 SLTKFNSQ
-399 LNTLGKTLDSLSP
+399 LTALGKTLDSLSP
-412 LKTLDRGYAVVRDS
+412 LKTLDRGYAVARDS
-426 DTKKIISSSVKVS
+426 KTKKIISNSKKVS
-439 INSEIDIKLAKGEI
+439 INSRIDIKLAKGEI
-453 AAKVIKRKR
+453 AAKVIERKD

>member
-1 MLGLIYT
+1 
-8 KKMNDPIVNNKEIKI
+8 MNDPIADNKEIKI

-75 WFKQRQSINAKDIS
+75 WFKQRQSINVNDFS
-89 NGLNML
+89 NGMKML

-137 EGLFE
+137 EGLFD
-142 REKKLEIPKLP
+142 REKKLQIPKLP

-168 DILSIL
+168 DVLSIL
-174 KRRYPLLPIV
+174 KRRFPLLPIV
-184 IYPITVQGDNAAPDI
+184 IFPITVQGDNAAPDI
-199 EIALKKANL
+199 EDALKKANL

-239 HASKIPIIS
+239 HTSKIPIIS

-280 QSELLK
+280 QSELLN
-286 LLETL
+286 LLETTSR
-291 FGRIEHVTTQYIN
+291 RIEHETNQYIN

-319 SSPIMTV
+319 SSPLMTV

-343 IGRNLSLHTRAVDNL
+343 ISHNLSLQTKAVDNF
-358 KFRLNSSSPKLK
+358 KFRLNNSSPTLK
-370 IQKAISHLSEIQLK
+370 IQKAISHLSEMQLK
-384 ITTSTKS
+384 ITVSTKS
-391 SVIKLNSQ
+391 SLTKFNSQ
-399 LNTLGKTLDSLSP
+399 LTALGKTLDSLSP
-412 LKTLDRGYAVVRDS
+412 LKTLDRGYAVARDS
-426 DTKKIISSSVKVS
+426 KTKKIISNSKKVS
-439 INSEIDIKLAKGEI
+439 INSRIDIKLAKGEI
-453 AAKVIKRKR
+453 AAKVIERKD

>member
-1 MLGLIYT
+1 
-8 KKMNDPIVNNKEIKI
+8 MNDPIADNKEIKI

-75 WFKQRQSINAKDIS
+75 WFKQRQSINANDIS
-89 NGLNML
+89 NGMKML

-137 EGLFE
+137 EGLFD

-168 DILSIL
+168 DVLSIL
-174 KRRYPLLPIV
+174 KRRFPLLPIV
-184 IYPITVQGDNAAPDI
+184 IFPITVQGDNAAPDI
-199 EIALKKANL
+199 ENALKNANL

-239 HASKIPIIS
+239 HMSKIPIIS

-280 QSELLK
+280 QNELLK
-286 LLETL
+286 LLKTL
-291 FGRIEHVTTQYIN
+291 FGRIEHETNQYIN

-319 SSPIMTV
+319 SNPIMTV

-343 IGRNLSLHTRAVDNL
+343 IGRNLSIHSKAVDSL
-358 KFRLNSSSPKLK
+358 KFRLNSSSPKLE
-370 IQKAISHLSEIQLK
+370 IQKAISHLSEMQLK

-391 SVIKLNSQ
+391 SVTKLNSQ
-399 LNTLGKTLDSLSP
+399 LTALGKTLDSLSP
-412 LKTLDRGYAVVRDS
+412 LKTLDRGYAVARDS
-426 DTKKIISSSVKVS
+426 KTKKIISNSEKVS
-439 INSEIDIKLAKGEI
+439 INSQIDIKLAKGEI
-453 AAKVIKRKR
+453 AAKVIKRKG

>member
-1 MLGLIYT
+1 
-8 KKMNDPIVNNKEIKI
+8 MNDPIADNKEIKI

-75 WFKQRQSINAKDIS
+75 WFKQRQLINANDIS
-89 NGLNML
+89 NGMKML

-137 EGLFE
+137 EGLFD
-142 REKKLEIPKLP
+142 REKKLEIPKIP

-168 DILSIL
+168 DVLSIL
-174 KRRYPLLPIV
+174 KRRFPLLPIV
-184 IYPITVQGDNAAPDI
+184 IFPITVQGDNAAPGI
-199 EIALKKANL
+199 EIALKKANH

-217 TRGGG
+217 ARGGG

-239 HASKIPIIS
+239 HVSKIPIIS

-280 QSELLK
+280 QNELLK
-286 LLETL
+286 LLKTL
-291 FGRIEHVTTQYIN
+291 FGRIEHETNQYIN

-319 SSPIMTV
+319 SNPIMTV

-343 IGRNLSLHTRAVDNL
+343 IGRNLSLHSKAVDGL
-358 KFRLNSSSPKLK
+358 KFKLNSSSPKLE
-370 IQKAISHLSEIQLK
+370 IQKAISHLSEMQLK
-384 ITTSTKS
+384 ITTSSKS
-391 SVIKLNSQ
+391 SVTKLNSQ
-399 LNTLGKTLDSLSP
+399 LTALGKTLDSLSP
-412 LKTLDRGYAVVRDS
+412 LKTLDRGYAVARDS
-426 DTKKIISSSVKVS
+426 KTKKIISNSEKVS
-439 INSEIDIKLAKGEI
+439 INSQIDIKLAKGEI
-453 AAKVIKRKR
+453 AAKVIKRKG

>member
-1 MLGLIYT
+1 
-8 KKMNDPIVNNKEIKI
+8 MNDPIADNKEIKI

-54 RPASGHIYFSLKDE
+54 RPVSGHIYFSLKDE
-68 TSQIRCA
+68 SSQIRCA
-75 WFKQRQSINAKDIS
+75 WFKQRQSINANDIS
-89 NGLNML
+89 NGMKML

-137 EGLFE
+137 EGLFD
-142 REKKLEIPKLP
+142 REKKLQIPKLP

-168 DILSIL
+168 DVLSIL
-174 KRRYPLLPIV
+174 KRRFPLLPI
-184 IYPITVQGDNAAPDI
+184 IIFPITVQGDNAAPDI
-199 EIALKKANL
+199 ENALKKANL

-280 QSELLK
+280 QNELLK
-286 LLETL
+286 LLKTL
-291 FGRIEHVTTQYIN
+291 FARIEHETNQYIN

-319 SSPIMTV
+319 SNPIMTV

-343 IGRNLSLHTRAVDNL
+343 IGRNLSLHSKAIDSL
-358 KFRLNSSSPKLK
+358 KFRLNSSSPKLE
-370 IQKAISHLSEIQLK
+370 IQKAISHLSEMQLK
-384 ITTSTKS
+384 ITTSTNS
-391 SVIKLNSQ
+391 SVTKINSQ
-399 LNTLGKTLDSLSP
+399 LTALGKTLDSLSP
-412 LKTLDRGYAVVRDS
+412 LKTLDRGYAVARDS
-426 DTKKIISSSVKVS
+426 KTKKIISNSEKVS
-439 INSEIDIKLAKGEI
+439 INSQIDIKLAKGEI
-453 AAKVIKRKR
+453 AAKVIKRKG